1 MEASL
6 ATCILAA
13 LLAMGACL
21 QYEVCFGL
29 GTSCT
34 GDLEACAAGE
44 DSCGIAVT
52 ASTVRIKTQS
62 ILKGCMPSSQCKASP
77 FSVNFGTGMRTQ
89 TSFACCLGDARRT
102 ATVTVPPADPKP
114 NGRSCP
120 ASFAGFADQ
129 CSEKTI
135 QCTGD
140 ETRCVDMVE
149 TLTTGGNPVQMAM
162 KGCAS
167 KSVCGQLKVGS
178 STFAGISASQTR
190 AKCTAASGAAD
201 GAPGPGELLLLQL
214 LS

>member
-6 ATCILAA
+6 AACIPTA
-13 LLAMGACL
+13 LLATGACL
-21 QYEVCFGL
+21 QCEVCFGL

-52 ASTVRIKTQS
+52 ASTVGRLGFAQGPIWRTCSEGIPWIKPRIKNQS
-62 ILKGCMPSSQCKASP
+62 ILQGCMPSSQCKASP

-89 TSFACCLGDARRT
+89 TSFACCLGEACKT

-114 NGRSCP
+114 NGRRCP
-120 ASFAGFADQ
+120 ASFAVVADQ

-135 QCTGD
+135 QW
-140 ETRCVDMVE
+140 
-149 TLTTGGNPVQMAM
+149 
-162 KGCAS
+162 K
-167 KSVCGQLKVGS
+167 
-178 STFAGISASQTR
+178 
-190 AKCTAASGAAD
+190 SGAD
-201 GAPGPGELLLLQL
+201 GNEGLRFRVHLRPATSGFVDLRRHQCKSNQGQMHSGLLLLQL